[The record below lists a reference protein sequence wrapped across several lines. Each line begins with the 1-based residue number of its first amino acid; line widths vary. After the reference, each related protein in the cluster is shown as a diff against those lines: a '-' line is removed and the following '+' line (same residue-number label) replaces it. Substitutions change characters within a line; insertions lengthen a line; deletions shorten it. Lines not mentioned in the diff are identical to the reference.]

1 MTAPL
6 DLQGVACPLNLV
18 KVRLALEPMAPGEV
32 LTVLL
37 DPGEATDNVPRAVA
51 RAGHAVLET
60 AAGTPTR
67 VVIRKGGP

>member
-6 DLQGVACPLNLV
+6 NLQGVACPLNLV
-18 KVRLALEPMAPGEV
+18 KVRLALEPLAPGEV

-51 RAGHAVLET
+51 QAGHAVLQTTPGE
-60 AAGTPTR
+60 PTR
-67 VVIRKGGP
+67 IVIRKGGP